1 MMNENYIK
9 GSIDFL
15 FEKCKKTLVQF
26 IIVNLT
32 SILFS
37 TFISYLTFSL
47 LSENTNIVY
56 LFVTC
61 KCISEF
67 FDFFKTCW
75 SIKKSGIVRV
85 LFEKMI
91 WEKYSHFSFTSK
103 HLFPADDEI
112 KPKLTKASN
121 AIYNLLDWG
130 VPTLFYFISSVIAC
144 IWIFFSQKMTWQFLF
159 IVSFIILAYYVVIRR
174 LQKSFSESADRER
187 DIEEEIDNV
196 QLFEIPR
203 LQDGHLS
210 ANTIVKGIEKKYRAN
225 FDTYTKWVRVSFSV
239 DCLFLCMV
247 IFLSIILP
255 FSQFPV
261 YYILFQSVGSSLKYV
276 SQYGNQYSRYSKEYK
291 NLVDIMNDPR
301 ITVKGDVPQY
311 KISENGLDIEMC
323 HIRRDSFLVESG
335 SFNIK
340 PGEKILVTGPSG
352 GGKTTFIHGLLGDLD
367 GVMLLEN
374 KMENYRSQF
383 VVMDQKIRERLKLKK
398 VSFRK
403 IFDTNN
409 DTMIEKFLKI
419 FFPTNGEL
427 EQIFENITREE
438 IVTKKESEYILLPI
452 EPKNPFEVNIEEKIS
467 GGQKTRILAA
477 MIAHEVYSKNAQ
489 VLILDEPEQGCG
501 DLIVPILKQ
510 LFSILPQICGNVCII
525 LVTHMHPFLVEE
537 LDEKWNMRIR
547 IENGFVKFN

>member
-1 MMNENYIK
+1 MNENYIK
-9 GSIDFL
+9 GSLQFL
-15 FEKCKKTLVQF
+15 SEKCKKLLIQF

-32 SILFS
+32 SIFFS
-37 TFISYLTFSL
+37 SLISYLTFVL
-47 LSENTNIVY
+47 LSEKSNIVY

-67 FDFFKTCW
+67 FDFIKSCW

-85 LFEKMI
+85 FFEKMI

-103 HLFPADDEI
+103 HLFSADDEI

-121 AIYNLLDWG
+121 AIFNLLDWG
-130 VPTLFYFISSVIAC
+130 VPTLFYFVSSVITC
-144 IWIFFSQKMTWQFLF
+144 VWIFFSQGMTYYFLF
-159 IVSFIILAYYVVIRR
+159 IVGFIFFVYYMGISR
-174 LQKSFSESADRER
+174 LQKSFSLSADNERE
-187 DIEEEIDNV
+187 IEEEIDNI

-210 ANTIVKGIEKKYRAN
+210 PDTIVRGVEKKYWAN
-225 FDTYTKWVRVSFSV
+225 CDTYIKWVRVSFSV
-239 DCLFLCMV
+239 DCLFLCMI
-247 IFLSIILP
+247 IFLSIVIP
-255 FSQFPV
+255 FSQFPI
-261 YYILFQSVGSSLKYV
+261 YYILFQNVGSSLKYV

-291 NLVDIMNDPR
+291 NLLDIINDPR
-301 ITVKGDVPQY
+301 ICIKKDVSQY
-311 KISENGLDIEMC
+311 KIPEHGLDIEMC
-323 HIRRDSFLVESG
+323 HIRRDNFLVESG
-335 SFNIK
+335 SFTIK

-352 GGKTTFIHGLLGDLD
+352 GGKTTFIHGLLGDLE

-374 KMENYRSQF
+374 KMENYRSQI

-409 DTMIEKFLKI
+409 DAMIEKFLKI
-419 FFPTNGEL
+419 FFPTKGEL

-501 DLIVPILKQ
+501 ELIVPILKQ
-510 LFSILPQICGNVCII
+510 LFSVLPQVCGKVCIF
-525 LVTHMHPFLVEE
+525 LVTHMHPLLVQE
-537 LDEKWNMRIR
+537 LNEKWDIR
-547 IENGFVKFN
+547 MYIENGTVKF